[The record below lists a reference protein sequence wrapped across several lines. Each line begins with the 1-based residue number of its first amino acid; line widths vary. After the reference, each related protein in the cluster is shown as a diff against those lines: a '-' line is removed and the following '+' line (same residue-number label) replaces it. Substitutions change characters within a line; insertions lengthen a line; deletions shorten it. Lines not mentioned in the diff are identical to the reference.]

1 MAAPMEHAKLSKT
14 ERKILKK
21 QVKSRQTLF
30 KHDGICTSEC
40 PTKILCV
47 SNAGLDNGVTQQ
59 EVLDVFNKHGR
70 VTEIIMLPQ
79 KPYCFVCFSRTSDAQ
94 EAFEAVNG
102 FLFRKGQN
110 SSQDVYF
117 YISYVSQVP
126 ASVAPSS
133 EMPTGLVM
141 LPDFVTPEWETRL
154 LDEINWKEEANEAQ
168 RTLKH
173 RRVTHYGYEFKYGIN
188 NVDPNDPLP
197 DAVPESCREFLSRA
211 MAIGVVKHY
220 PDQLTVNQYEPGQ
233 GIPPH
238 VDTPPAF
245 EDGLMSLSLGSQA
258 VMDFRHPDGRHLSVL
273 LPRRSLLVMTGDS
286 RYIWSHGITPRK
298 SDIVPT
304 PDGGLTLVNRGTRT
318 SFTFRK
324 LTAHAG
330 VDVQSIKEEQ
340 RESPC
345 LPDTEAA
352 AVQLEHDHVHQ
363 VYDDIADH
371 FSGTRHSTWPE
382 IADFIHSQPTGTLL
396 ADIGCGNG
404 KYLGVNTNIYELG
417 SDRSVNLAS
426 ICHARN
432 FPVFVGDV
440 LSIPLRSDTFDVCL
454 CIAVIHHL
462 STLARRQRAVG
473 ELLRILRPGGQ
484 LLIYVWAMEQERK
497 QVKSKYLKEG
507 KTTSSGNK
515 NTSPDGKTTTL
526 ESKTS
531 SPDDKSSPPEGKT
544 SPLGGKNTSPEGK
557 TSPLGGKNT
566 SPDDKSAPPESK
578 TSSPDDKSAP
588 PEGKTSP
595 LGGKNTS
602 PEGKTSPL
610 GGKNTSH
617 EGMTGPNDGN
627 SDRNI
632 EDNKTTADVDLCE
645 RKSQV
650 GESCGNGCLGNSS
663 TRHEQ
668 SVQRTWESTVSGTTE
683 ISGTDCTEAI
693 MNHCESD
700 VSDVSVDF
708 SNQCSTTNKK
718 LPVHVNRTNFKEQDL
733 LVPWQL
739 KNQKA
744 NSNVKTSAD
753 ASTLHRFYHVFTEGE
768 LQDLCRSV
776 GGARVVRS
784 YYDQGNWCVVL
795 QKS

>member
-1 MAAPMEHAKLSKT
+1 MAAPTKHEKLSKT

-21 QVKSRQTLF
+21 QGKSRITLL
-30 KHDGICTSEC
+30 KHDGISTSET

-47 SNAGLDNGVTQQ
+47 NNAGLDNGLTQQ
-59 EVLDVFNKHGR
+59 EVCDLFSKHGQ

-79 KPYCFVCFSRTSDAQ
+79 KPYCFVCFSLTDDAQ
-94 EAFEAVNG
+94 KAFHAANG

-117 YISYVSQVP
+117 YTSYVSQVP
-126 ASVAPSS
+126 ASVAPSR
-133 EMPTGLVM
+133 EMPKGLVL
-141 LPDFVTPEWETRL
+141 LPDFVTPELEMNL
-154 LDEINWKEEANEAQ
+154 LDQINWNEQGSEAQ

-173 RRVTHYGYEFKYGIN
+173 RRVKHYGYEFKYGIN

-197 DAVPESCREFLSRA
+197 EGVPESCREFLSRA
-211 MAIGVVKHY
+211 MEMGVVKHY

-245 EDGLMSLSLGSQA
+245 EDGIMSLSLGSQA
-258 VMDFRHPDGRHLSVL
+258 VMDFRHPDDGRHLSVL
-273 LPRRSLLVMTGDS
+273 LPQRSLLVMSGDS

-324 LTAHAG
+324 LTPLAG
-330 VDVQSIKEEQ
+330 VDVTQEQ
-340 RESPC
+340 RESPF

-352 AVQLEHDHVHQ
+352 AVLLEHEHVHQ
-363 VYDDIADH
+363 VYEDIADH
-371 FSGTRHSTWPE
+371 FSGTRHSAWPQ
-382 IADFIHSQPTGTLL
+382 IAEFIHSQPTGTLL

-404 KYLGVNTNIYELG
+404 KYLGVNSNIYKLG

-426 ICHARN
+426 ICQLRN

-462 STLARRQRAVG
+462 STQARRQRAVG

-497 QVKSKYLKEG
+497 QVKSKYLKGDKNTTLEGKNTYPDGQTTIPDKKNTEAEG
-507 KTTSSGNK
+507 KTIT
-515 NTSPDGKTTTL
+515 PV
-526 ESKTS
+526 
-531 SPDDKSSPPEGKT
+531 
-544 SPLGGKNTSPEGK
+544 GKNAPCEG
-557 TSPLGGKNT
+557 TNPH
-566 SPDDKSAPPESK
+566 PDCM
-578 TSSPDDKSAP
+578 
-588 PEGKTSP
+588 
-595 LGGKNTS
+595 L
-602 PEGKTSPL
+602 
-610 GGKNTSH
+610 
-617 EGMTGPNDGN
+617 GPNDGN
-627 SDRNI
+627 SDRNTKC
-632 EDNKTTADVDLCE
+632 DGATADVDLHE
-645 RKSQV
+645 RKSRG
-650 GESCGNGCLGNSS
+650 GEDKCLGNCSPS
-663 TRHEQ
+663 FICSVDELSGTNKVDFHFSMESEGDRKNQ
-668 SVQRTWESTVSGTTE
+668 SVSVQRTPETTE
-683 ISGTDCTEAI
+683 ILDTDSTET
-693 MNHCESD
+693 MKNHSESD
-700 VSDVSVDF
+700 LSVDF
-708 SNQCSTTNKK
+708 SNQCSTTSKR
-718 LPVHVNRTNFKEQDL
+718 LAVHINRTNFKEQDL

-739 KNQKA
+739 KNQKTK
-744 NSNVKTSAD
+744 SNVKNDAD
-753 ASTLHRFYHVFTEGE
+753 ASAFHRFYHVFKEGE
-768 LQDLCRSV
+768 LQALCQSV
-776 GGARVVRS
+776 GGAQIVRS

>member
-1 MAAPMEHAKLSKT
+1 MAAPTKHEKLSKT

-21 QVKSRQTLF
+21 QGKSRITLL
-30 KHDGICTSEC
+30 KHDGISTSES

-47 SNAGLDNGVTQQ
+47 TNAGLDNGLTQQ
-59 EVLDVFNKHGR
+59 EVWDLFSKHGL

-79 KPYCFVCFSRTSDAQ
+79 KPYCFVSFSGTDDAQ
-94 EAFEAVNG
+94 KAFHATNG
-102 FLFRKGQN
+102 FLFRKGPN

-117 YISYVSQVP
+117 YSSYVSQVP

-133 EMPTGLVM
+133 EMPKGLVL
-141 LPDFVTPEWETRL
+141 LPDFVTPELEMHL
-154 LDEINWKEEANEAQ
+154 LDQIKWNDEGSEAQ

-173 RRVTHYGYEFKYGIN
+173 RRVKHYGYEFKYGIN

-197 DAVPESCREFLSRA
+197 EGVPESCREFLSRA
-211 MAIGVVKHY
+211 IEMGVVKHY

-245 EDGLMSLSLGSQA
+245 EDGIVSLSLGSQA
-258 VMDFRHPDGRHLSVL
+258 VMDFRHPDGQHLSVL
-273 LPRRSLLVMTGDS
+273 LPQRSLLVMTGDS

-324 LTAHAG
+324 LTPLAG
-330 VDVQSIKEEQ
+330 VDVKSVAQEQ
-340 RESPC
+340 RESPY
-345 LPDTEAA
+345 LPDTESA
-352 AVQLEHDHVHQ
+352 AVQLEHEHVHQ
-363 VYDDIADH
+363 VYEDIADH
-371 FSGTRHSTWPE
+371 FSGTRHSTWPQ

-426 ICHARN
+426 ICQARN

-440 LSIPLRSDTFDVCL
+440 LSIPLRSDVFDVCL

-462 STLARRQRAVG
+462 STQARRQRAVG

-507 KTTSSGNK
+507 KTTTLDGK
-515 NTSPDGKTTTL
+515 NTAPEGKEVPPEAKTLHRKDMTTPPDGKNL
-526 ESKTS
+526 H
-531 SPDDKSSPPEGKT
+531 PGC
-544 SPLGGKNTSPEGK
+544 
-557 TSPLGGKNT
+557 
-566 SPDDKSAPPESK
+566 
-578 TSSPDDKSAP
+578 
-588 PEGKTSP
+588 
-595 LGGKNTS
+595 
-602 PEGKTSPL
+602 
-610 GGKNTSH
+610 
-617 EGMTGPNDGN
+617 MTGLSDGN

-632 EDNKTTADVDLCE
+632 ECDGATADVDLCE
-645 RKSQV
+645 RKSQG
-650 GESCGNGCLGNSS
+650 GESCEDRCLGNCS
-663 TRHEQ
+663 TCPID
-668 SVQRTWESTVSGTTE
+668 SVDGLFRTNGVTSHTATESEGDMKNLSVTVPRTTE
-683 ISGTDCTEAI
+683 ISGTDSTET
-693 MNHCESD
+693 MENHSESGL
-700 VSDVSVDF
+700 SVDF
-708 SNQCSTTNKK
+708 SNQCNTASKK
-718 LPVHVNRTNFKEQDL
+718 LAVHVNRTNFKEQDL

-739 KNQKA
+739 KNQKTK
-744 NSNVKTSAD
+744 SDVKTGSD
-753 ASTLHRFYHVFTEGE
+753 ASTFHRFYHVFTEGE
-768 LQDLCRSV
+768 LQALCQSV
-776 GGARVVRS
+776 GGAQIVRS
-784 YYDQGNWCVVL
+784 FYDQGNWCVVL
-795 QKS
+795 QKT